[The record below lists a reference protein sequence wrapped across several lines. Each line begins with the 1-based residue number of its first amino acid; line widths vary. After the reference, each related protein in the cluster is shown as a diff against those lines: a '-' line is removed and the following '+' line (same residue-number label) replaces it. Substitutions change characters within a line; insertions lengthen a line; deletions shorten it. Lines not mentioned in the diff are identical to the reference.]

1 MEYPDQSKKKEENPA
16 SLQKRK
22 EWGGTLLGHSS
33 FNFSFFLNWRKNE
46 RSLVVPIPPL
56 PKEGKEENTK
66 SLLLFVR
73 LFGSAGG
80 GAHFV

>member
-22 EWGGTLLGHSS
+22 EGGGHYWATHLSIFLSS
-33 FNFSFFLNWRKNE
+33 SIGGRMRDPCCSSLPFPRRERRK
-46 RSLVVPIPPL
+46 
-56 PKEGKEENTK
+56 TQK

-73 LFGSAGG
+73 LFGSAVG